1 MNINDYRGEN
11 AIDFLA
17 DVIEPASKIFS
28 NEEIRNALS
37 SEEKNLGAV
46 AKRIFKEY
54 KTETLEILARMDGV
68 EPKEYDKSPIYI
80 IAQLLSLL
88 NSAMVDVTAVFFSAA
103 QTEGNPSFG
112 APTENTQESEK

>member
-1 MNINDYRGEN
+1 MNINDFKGEN

-37 SEEKNLGAV
+37 SEERNLGAV

-88 NSAMVDVTAVFFSAA
+88 NSAMVDITAVFFSAA
-103 QTEGNPSFG
+103 QTGENPSFG